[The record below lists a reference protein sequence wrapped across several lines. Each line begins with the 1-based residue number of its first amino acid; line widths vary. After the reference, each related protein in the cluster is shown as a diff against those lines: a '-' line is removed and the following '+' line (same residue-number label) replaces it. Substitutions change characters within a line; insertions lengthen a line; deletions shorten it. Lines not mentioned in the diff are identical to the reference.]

1 MKQWRVRET
10 KRGTERGGERQ
21 IMCVGGTLWTRCQ
34 LAALI
39 AKAARC
45 AYAAY
50 DKRETDQR
58 DREGKREGDK

>member
-1 MKQWRVRET
+1 MAAHFGRAVNW
-10 KRGTERGGERQ
+10 
-21 IMCVGGTLWTRCQ
+21 
-34 LAALI
+34 AALI

-58 DREGKREGDK
+58 DRDGKREGDK